1 MGDSKAALPTVT
13 GLRPYQASLLAKKYL
28 EVRDWLNVKD
38 YAYKENIFET
48 SRKSTSDRY
57 SHHLVKIL
65 SSLDEKQLEIVAD
78 GNEKDRLAMLWFGFC
93 ISFPLV
99 GAFAAEVVCEKF
111 RNRSFNLKPE
121 DLWEH
126 LANKSV
132 DYSNLV
138 DISDAMRSK
147 AKSVVFYNMRD
158 AGYLNSLDEIQP
170 AYLSGLAKDAIGYG
184 NLSFFPWEDA

>member
-28 EVRDWLNVKD
+28 EVGDWLNVKD
-38 YAYKENIFET
+38 YAYKENVFET

-57 SHHLVKIL
+57 SNHLVKIL
-65 SSLDEKQLEIVAD
+65 SSLDGKQLGIVAD
-78 GNEKDRLAMLWFGFC
+78 GVEKDRLAMLWLGFC
-93 ISFPLV
+93 ISFSLI
-99 GAFAAEVVCEKF
+99 GSFAIEIVCEKF

-121 DLWEH
+121 DLWEF

-132 DYSNLV
+132 DYSNLA
-138 DISDAMRSK
+138 DISDAVRSK
-147 AKSVVFYNMRD
+147 AKSVIFYNLRD

-184 NLSFFPWEDA
+184 NLSFFPGEDA